1 MQNQKLGYDKEHVV
15 YIPMQGDIKNSYD
28 VIRDAFARNPEVES
42 VTAAMHL
49 PSNIGSSSGS
59 VDWEGKDPELQVLVN
74 QCVID
79 FDYTSTLNIP
89 LVGGRR
95 FERGRVADQASDSSA
110 AFLINEEMA
119 RIMGK
124 ENPVGERFSFMGFRD
139 GRIIGVMKNFHFH
152 SMRDKIEPLAISVAY
167 PQFLNYIILRIK
179 PGPVQQTLDKL
190 TNTWKGV
197 MPDHPFDFHFL
208 DAEYESM
215 YRAETRMGSLLKYFA
230 IMAIL
235 IACLGLFGLASFMA
249 ENRTKEIG
257 VRKALGS
264 NGQQI
269 VLLLSREFSMLVSV
283 AILIAIPAS
292 WFYLHR
298 WLQDYAYRTGL
309 DWWIFA
315 LAAFIAFIIALLT
328 VSYQAIR
335 AARTN
340 PSDSLRYE

>member
-1 MQNQKLGYDKEHVV
+1 
-15 YIPMQGDIKNSYD
+15 
-28 VIRDAFARNPEVES
+28 
-42 VTAAMHL
+42 MHL
-49 PSNIGSSSGS
+49 PSSIGSSSGS
-59 VDWEGKDPELQVLVN
+59 VDWDGKDPELQVLVS

-79 FDYTSTLNIP
+79 FDYTRTLNIP
-89 LVGGRR
+89 IVHGRS
-95 FERGRVADQASDSSA
+95 FERGRAADQASDSSA
-110 AFLINEEMA
+110 AFLINEEMV

-124 ENPVGERFSFMGFRD
+124 ENPVGERFSLMGFTE

-167 PQFLNYIILRIK
+167 PQFLNYILMRIK
-179 PGPVQQTLDKL
+179 PGPVQQTVDKL
-190 TNTWKGV
+190 QDTWKSV
-197 MPDHPFDFHFL
+197 MPEHPFDYHFL
-208 DAEYESM
+208 DAEYERM

-264 NGQQI
+264 SGQQI
-269 VLLLSREFSMLVSV
+269 VLLLSREFSLLVVISI
-283 AILIAIPAS
+283 AIAIPAS
-292 WFYLHR
+292 WFYLDG

-309 DWWIFA
+309 EWWIFA
-315 LAAFIAFIIALLT
+315 LAAFIAFVIALLT
-328 VSYQAIR
+328 VSYQSIR
-335 AARTN
+335 AARAN